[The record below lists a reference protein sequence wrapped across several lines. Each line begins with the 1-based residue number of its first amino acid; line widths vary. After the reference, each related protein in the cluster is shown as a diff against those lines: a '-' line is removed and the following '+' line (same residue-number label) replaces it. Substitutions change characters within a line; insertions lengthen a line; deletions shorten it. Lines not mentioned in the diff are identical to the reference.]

1 MGSGDRTPASS
12 SAANAFTRCA
22 SRRSVA
28 VVSPPLS
35 QRARGLKEQRWV
47 GAKRS
52 RLGPTASEAE
62 RSPRNPQHARTCRR
76 GARPRRRTR
85 PRQPRAT
92 SRAAEAPPPVT
103 QPEGRDRQAPPHP
116 LRLVG
121 ALSPRRG
128 KLAGCV
134 CVYVCGVCFVI
145 RTPADAAGMAARSGA
160 RRRGRGSAP
169 GTPSYIRTRPTEA
182 HVRARSPHA
191 VHHAVRFS
199 HASRVAC
206 GAAPH
211 GVLRR
216 GPSHSETQPHNREA
230 HLRNKA

>member
-22 SRRSVA
+22 SRRSLA
-28 VVSPPLS
+28 AVSPPLS
-35 QRARGLKEQRWV
+35 QRARGLKEQRGWTRSVADWV
-47 GAKRS
+47 TQPPRPSGVRGTLSMREHADVEP
-52 RLGPTASEAE
+52 GHAAAHAPG
-62 RSPRNPQHARTCRR
+62 SPARRRAQPRPRPRDATR
-76 GARPRRRTR
+76 GAGP
-85 PRQPRAT
+85 PGP
-92 SRAAEAPPPVT
+92 APPPSIGRRAVT
-103 QPEGRDRQAPPHP
+103 TSREAGR
-116 LRLVG
+116 V
-121 ALSPRRG
+121 
-128 KLAGCV
+128 CV

-160 RRRGRGSAP
+160 RRRGRGAAP

-199 HASRVAC
+199 HASRGAC